1 MSKDSHISTRL
12 RGIRA
17 RIPGRLFTDPGDNPF
32 LFLVTMFPAAEN
44 IISEEG
50 GYRSVDACY
59 LVQGR
64 IPTLLLEP
72 PVSPKC
78 LPCLQGD
85 PLAVGS
91 TVCMLSRVVCA
102 CVRPRA
108 VCVGILLRDV
118 GCHGCCLLYTSPS
131 PRDGLLSRMPSSA

>member
-59 LVQGR
+59 LVQDR

-72 PVSPKC
+72 PVNPQC

-85 PLAVGS
+85 PLAVTS
-91 TVCMLSRVVCA
+91 TVWRLSRVVCA
-102 CVRPRA
+102 CVRVTTPCH
-108 VCVGILLRDV
+108 VCWYLAERRWLPWLRV
-118 GCHGCCLLYTSPS
+118 SKRSVRFGSGCS
-131 PRDGLLSRMPSSA
+131 